1 MKTDL
6 ELASLMAR
14 YQTGDLVAAQD
25 LIEELSPVLYKLFAI
40 QTLSREYADD
50 LMQETWL
57 RIHKIRH
64 TYRPGERV
72 LPWLYAIARNVR
84 VDHYRRTRRVSQR
97 EQAVEGLSERAPDPH
112 SLQPSSEI
120 DFANLLA
127 QLPESQR
134 EAISMLK
141 ISGMSLEDIAR
152 ATSSTVGAVKQRV
165 HRGYERLRVLL
176 MAEKRDAMAKGDSAR
191 G

>member
-1 MKTDL
+1 
-6 ELASLMAR
+6 MAR
-14 YQTGDLVAAQD
+14 YQAGDLVAARD
-25 LIEELSPVLYKLFAI
+25 LIEELSPVLYKFFSI
-40 QTLSREYADD
+40 QTLSREYSDD
-50 LMQETWL
+50 LLQETWL

-84 VDHYRRTRRVSQR
+84 VDHYRRTRRASQR
-97 EQAVEGLSERAPDPH
+97 EQAVEGLTERAPDPR
-112 SLQPSSEI
+112 SSQASS
-120 DFANLLA
+120 DVDVANLLA

-141 ISGMSLEDIAR
+141 VSGMSLEDIAR
-152 ATSSTVGAVKQRV
+152 ATSSTVGAVKQRI

-176 MAEKRDAMAKGDSAR
+176 SAEKRDAIVKGDSAR